1 MQRYQNQKMEE
12 PGKKKNHM
20 EVLIPG
26 YDALMPS
33 EKRIAE
39 TFMKWFVDCAKQYN
53 LLELCESAARSRFD
67 KIAWFRIM
75 QKLYSVNPEG
85 RKVTEALKKMIK
97 IPDNAFLM
105 ITAKMEQIVAV
116 NAEKQSK
123 ETTHRVRIDVSQ
135 DIKDA
140 LN

>member
-1 MQRYQNQKMEE
+1 MEE